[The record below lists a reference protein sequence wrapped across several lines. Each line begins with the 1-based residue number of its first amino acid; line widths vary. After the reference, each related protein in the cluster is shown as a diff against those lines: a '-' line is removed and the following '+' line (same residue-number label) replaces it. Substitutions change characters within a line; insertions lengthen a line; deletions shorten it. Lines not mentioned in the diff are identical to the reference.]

1 MILLLQ
7 SKSELY
13 TNSSTVVQRPSENQ
27 RKVVVLRQT
36 KPVECFSGSNQRL
49 WWYGGTVPL
58 STRQRRER
66 YIHNRPADCLGESDQ
81 RWCENVVQQD
91 AGQTQV

>member
-1 MILLLQ
+1 M
-7 SKSELY
+7 
-13 TNSSTVVQRPSENQ
+13 VQRPSENQ

-36 KPVECFSGSNQRL
+36 KPVEMLQRIKSEAMVV
-49 WWYGGTVPL
+49 WWYGMVVPYL
-58 STRQRRER
+58 SLPDNDAKDTGMVP
-66 YIHNRPADCLGESDQ
+66 HNRPADCLGESDQ